1 MTFKKFVNTAEIE
14 DDDVTAF
21 KKWMA
26 KGKLPASNSPD
37 AHIIFFNFS
46 PSISDEVII
55 GYKKAMMAYF
65 SYDKIY
71 STKPIKITNKISWKL
86 LIESNYIFTTTL
98 RTFLYLIFYN
108 STYSFSSQLIF

>member
-1 MTFKKFVNTAEIE
+1 MTFKKFVNTAEIQ

-26 KGKLPASNSPD
+26 NDKLPASNSPD

-46 PSISDEVII
+46 PGISNQVII

-65 SYDKIY
+65 SYDKNLLNKTYKNNQQNLFEAI
-71 STKPIKITNKISWKL
+71 NKI
-86 LIESNYIFTTTL
+86 
-98 RTFLYLIFYN
+98 
-108 STYSFSSQLIF
+108 